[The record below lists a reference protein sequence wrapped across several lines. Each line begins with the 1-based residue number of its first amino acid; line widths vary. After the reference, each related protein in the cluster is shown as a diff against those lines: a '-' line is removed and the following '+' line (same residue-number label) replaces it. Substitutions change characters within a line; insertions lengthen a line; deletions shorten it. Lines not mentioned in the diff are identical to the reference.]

1 MEKTISIIKEK
12 RDGEY
17 RVILTPREVKLFI
30 SNGFRVLIEHGA
42 GENVGI
48 PDALFEEAG
57 AQLVDTATAWNAS
70 KLILKYKPPMDEE
83 IEYLNEDKV
92 LGAVFHAEGNP
103 SLVNKLMRSGATAF
117 TYEFFR
123 TKEGVFPLTRTPRAC
138 RRPAG

>member
-70 KLILKYKPPMDEE
+70 KLVAWVRSVCKLVFIGHEE
-83 IEYLNEDKV
+83 
-92 LGAVFHAEGNP
+92 A
-103 SLVNKLMRSGATAF
+103 
-117 TYEFFR
+117 
-123 TKEGVFPLTRTPRAC
+123 PR
-138 RRPAG
+138 RHPQLR